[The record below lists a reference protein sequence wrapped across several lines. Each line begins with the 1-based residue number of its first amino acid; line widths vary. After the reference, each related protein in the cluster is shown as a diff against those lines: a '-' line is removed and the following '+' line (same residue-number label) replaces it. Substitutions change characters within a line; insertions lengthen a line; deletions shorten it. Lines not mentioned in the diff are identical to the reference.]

1 MITDSYKQLFLFF
14 ILLTLVSCRQQS
26 ESVAGVTT
34 VRIEDFQ
41 DKVLETGDFLSDVR
55 TLSLHDDSLGYIGQI
70 KDVCA
75 VDSFLYVL
83 DGITASLT
91 QFQIGAGKQMRSVC
105 KRGNGPY
112 EYIQPLALTADGPYL
127 YVLDLP
133 GMSVI
138 AFDATLQG
146 VKEISLPFPCMD
158 FVKTDD
164 GFLCYNAA
172 PAEGMGRI
180 VYMDEEGK
188 VLNSFLPGKAGMS
201 FPSGSK
207 VFVKDARGR
216 IFINLPFSRTIYQ
229 WDSTGKKPLEFL
241 AFDFAGKN
249 LPEDADLERMN
260 VFEERYAITSSF
272 FQVGDTSLYSF
283 LYAQK
288 RYYAVVSP
296 AGVQMGSVPEDAA
309 CPFFPQWQA
318 GDLLIGTYSA
328 PFAGMTEDDGGEVL
342 ALFSLRR

>member
-41 DKVLETGDFLSDVR
+41 DKVLKTGDFLSGVR

-146 VKEISLPFPCMD
+146 DMD
-158 FVKTDD
+158 
-164 GFLCYNAA
+164 G
-172 PAEGMGRI
+172 
-180 VYMDEEGK
+180 EGK

-201 FPSGSK
+201 FSSGSK

-296 AGVQMGSVPEDAA
+296 AGVQMGSVPEDVA

>member
-41 DKVLETGDFLSDVR
+41 DKVLKTGDFLSGVR

-146 VKEISLPFPCMD
+146 YGWGRKSAQQLFARQGGYVFFFGEQGVCEGRSGKDFYKSSVFPHDLSMGQYREETSGIS
-158 FVKTDD
+158 
-164 GFLCYNAA
+164 
-172 PAEGMGRI
+172 
-180 VYMDEEGK
+180 
-188 VLNSFLPGKAGMS
+188 
-201 FPSGSK
+201 
-207 VFVKDARGR
+207 
-216 IFINLPFSRTIYQ
+216 
-229 WDSTGKKPLEFL
+229 
-241 AFDFAGKN
+241 
-249 LPEDADLERMN
+249 
-260 VFEERYAITSSF
+260 
-272 FQVGDTSLYSF
+272 
-283 LYAQK
+283 
-288 RYYAVVSP
+288 
-296 AGVQMGSVPEDAA
+296 GV
-309 CPFFPQWQA
+309 
-318 GDLLIGTYSA
+318 
-328 PFAGMTEDDGGEVL
+328 
-342 ALFSLRR
+342 